1 MKPDFWTLGRLGGHG
16 GGAEQKTQSQKRHR
30 LTRSDGRHSIAGMGH
45 GRFGVVLVMILAAS
59 GIPAWSQ
66 SGVTVTGNL
75 TILDK
80 GGKRATD
87 LANAV
92 VWLEGAGGPAGR
104 VVESEIN
111 THNKQFL
118 PRVLAVTTGSTV
130 AFPNHDPFDH
140 NVFSQSEEAVFDL
153 GLFGRGQSRSTRFP
167 RAGIVRVY
175 CNVHAAMSAYVIVL
189 DGPHFTQPASD
200 GSFSFT
206 GVTPGTYTVHVWHE
220 RGGHQVLDLEV
231 EPGGTLDVAMR
242 LDASGWKPQRHLN
255 KFGKPYAAEGR
266 RY

>member
-1 MKPDFWTLGRLGGHG
+1 MRHGRL
-16 GGAEQKTQSQKRHR
+16 
-30 LTRSDGRHSIAGMGH
+30 AGLI
-45 GRFGVVLVMILAAS
+45 VCAYLVNGMPAAAQAAGS
-59 GIPAWSQ
+59 
-66 SGVTVTGNL
+66 VTGNL
-75 TILDK
+75 TILEK

-87 LANAV
+87 VADAV
-92 VWLEGAGGPAGR
+92 IWLEGTGTAPRPVDA
-104 VVESEIN
+104 VIN
-111 THNKQFL
+111 THNKEFL
-118 PRVLAVTTGSTV
+118 PHVLVVPVGSTV
-130 AFPNHDPFDH
+130 TFPNHDSFDH
-140 NVFSQSEEAVFDL
+140 NVFSQSEEATFDL
-153 GLFGRGQSRSTRFP
+153 GLYGRGQTRSTRFARP
-167 RAGIVRVY
+167 GVVRVY

-206 GVTPGTYTVHVWHE
+206 RVTPGTYTIHAWHE

-231 EPGGTLDVAMR
+231 EPAGTSDVAMR